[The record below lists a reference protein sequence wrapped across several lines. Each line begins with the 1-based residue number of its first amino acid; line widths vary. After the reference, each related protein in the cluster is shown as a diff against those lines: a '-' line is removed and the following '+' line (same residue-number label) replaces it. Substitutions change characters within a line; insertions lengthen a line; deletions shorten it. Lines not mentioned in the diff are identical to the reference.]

1 MSALFLPYLCG
12 RKVAEWM
19 ITMSNEIQ
27 SVARVFAII
36 EHLSNS
42 PKAQPLK
49 VIASPC
55 AIPPPT
61 AHRFLNNLCSLGYV
75 IREDDGR
82 YKLSYKLFEISSKAL
97 NQSSVISI
105 AKPYLDDMSE
115 RLGESVHLVV
125 KNGNDV
131 VYVYKI
137 TRAIGSI
144 QMASKI
150 GMRLPMYRCAV
161 GKALLAEMDDKKI
174 EEVFRATEVVAVTQ
188 NTITEFDKLME
199 QIQIVR
205 DLDYA
210 VDNEEN
216 ENGVICVASALTSRS
231 GEAKYAFS
239 ISTLT
244 SRVTKKRMQ
253 ELVSAVLETK
263 HLIEERI

>member
-1 MSALFLPYLCG
+1 
-12 RKVAEWM
+12 M

-49 VIASPC
+49 VIASSC

-137 TRAIGSI
+137 THAIGSI

-150 GMRLPMYRCAV
+150 GMRLPMYRCAT
-161 GKALLAEMDDKKI
+161 GKAI
-174 EEVFRATEVVAVTQ
+174 
-188 NTITEFDKLME
+188 ME
-199 QIQIVR
+199 SPSR
-205 DLDYA
+205 R
-210 VDNEEN
+210 
-216 ENGVICVASALTSRS
+216 NGRQ
-231 GEAKYAFS
+231 KN
-239 ISTLT
+239 
-244 SRVTKKRMQ
+244 
-253 ELVSAVLETK
+253 
-263 HLIEERI
+263 

>member
-1 MSALFLPYLCG
+1 
-12 RKVAEWM
+12 
-19 ITMSNEIQ
+19 
-27 SVARVFAII
+27 
-36 EHLSNS
+36 
-42 PKAQPLK
+42 
-49 VIASPC
+49 
-55 AIPPPT
+55 
-61 AHRFLNNLCSLGYV
+61 
-75 IREDDGR
+75 
-82 YKLSYKLFEISSKAL
+82 
-97 NQSSVISI
+97 
-105 AKPYLDDMSE
+105 
-115 RLGESVHLVV
+115 
-125 KNGNDV
+125 
-131 VYVYKI
+131 
-137 TRAIGSI
+137 
-144 QMASKI
+144 
-150 GMRLPMYRCAV
+150 MYRCAV

-174 EEVFRATEVVAVTQ
+174 EEVFRATEVVAITQ

-263 HLIEERI
+263 HIIEERI